1 MELEVSQEENSKK
14 QQASQKKSIRKM
26 EMGGSQKKI
35 DNERQFETLEIPRK
49 KINKELE
56 LGVPQREKTISKW
69 ILEAPKQK
77 INKRIQLGLAKKEHN
92 KKIGTWRHPKR
103 KSIRNS

>member
-1 MELEVSQEENSKK
+1 MGSAKRKTVRSEARSPPNRKIIRNWNL
-14 QQASQKKSIRKM
+14 QASQKKSIRKI

-35 DNERQFETLEIPRK
+35 NDERQFETLEIPRK

-56 LGVPQREKTISKW
+56 LGVPQREKTIRKW

-77 INKRIQLGLAKKEHN
+77 INKRIQL
-92 KKIGTWRHPKR
+92 
-103 KSIRNS
+103 

>member
-1 MELEVSQEENSKK
+1 
-14 QQASQKKSIRKM
+14 M

-35 DNERQFETLEIPRK
+35 NNERRFETFETPRK

-56 LGVPQREKTISKW
+56 LGVPQSEKTIRKW

-77 INKRIQLGLAKKEHN
+77 INKIIQL
-92 KKIGTWRHPKR
+92 
-103 KSIRNS
+103 